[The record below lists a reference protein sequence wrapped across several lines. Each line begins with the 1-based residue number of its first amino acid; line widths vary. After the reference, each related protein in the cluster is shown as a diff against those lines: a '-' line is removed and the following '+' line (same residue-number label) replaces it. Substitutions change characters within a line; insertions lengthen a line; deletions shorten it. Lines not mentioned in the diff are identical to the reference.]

1 MATRTVTSNSITFI
15 DTSDERKLEVSVEA
29 NLPTVQIY
37 NPNNKT
43 YNPDWTTTNLVL
55 TACVT
60 LDLIDITNNIVDP
73 IPSIKWYKVDD
84 AGKKTELSTTRNQ
97 LTISLNL
104 SGSITYICE
113 ATYDGLTAK
122 SQMTFTRVEAGA
134 KGAKGDK
141 GANGSD
147 GINGITFQI
156 YGDKGLVLT
165 EDAPKTTLQ
174 AFAYD
179 GYTDITK
186 DTGVKYKW
194 YYQNISENS
203 SGTISSSWV
212 EISGATNSSYEI
224 SKSDVFKK
232 TAYKCEMTYNSNTYY
247 ATAVV
252 EDKND
257 IYDGIINI
265 YDTIKTEDG
274 KCYWV
279 LYASVYYEE
288 GEKDGLLGPIS
299 TSAPVINSDSHY
311 YYRID
316 IDNKKVDL
324 YEVAST
330 SSGKEWTTSSKSHSL
345 KYNWIINGDKGNK
358 IQIVSSD
365 DFKET
370 LNVVCEVSDNTGII
384 ARSFITLTNTHSGD
398 IDGLGKRLAKYEH
411 SVQIKDNGI
420 TITATDDNG
429 KTSPFSSRFTAT
441 KLAFLYDPSKANN
454 VTEATDKNEEAL
466 TKLKLTAQ
474 GIYVPNIKIGNLK
487 FIKETNGSYSIT
499 V

>member
-1 MATRTVTSNSITFI
+1 MATRTVTSNSITFM

-37 NPNNKT
+37 NPNNST
-43 YNPDWTTTNLVL
+43 YNPDWKTTNLIL

-60 LDLIDITNNIVDP
+60 LDLIDITNKTDNPKPTIE
-73 IPSIKWYKVDD
+73 WYQVNSS
-84 AGKKTELSTTRNQ
+84 GTKTKLGTGTT
-97 LTISLNL
+97 LTILSNL
-104 SGSITYICE
+104 SSSTTYICE
-113 ATYDGLTAK
+113 AAYDGLTAK

-186 DTGVKYKW
+186 DTGIKYKW

-232 TAYKCEMTYNSNTYY
+232 TAYKCEMTYNGNTYY

-299 TSAPVINSDSHY
+299 TSAPDINSDSDY

-324 YEVAST
+324 YEVASSGT
-330 SSGKEWTTSSKSHSL
+330 SWTKSSKSHSL
-345 KYNWIINGDKGNK
+345 TYNWIINGNKGNK

-429 KTSPFSSRFTAT
+429 QTSPFSSRFTAT

-454 VTEATDKNEEAL
+454 ITEATDYNEEAL